1 MAPPPPL
8 PLPSPSGTSVRSARH
23 VPLLSLA
30 PPALALGDEL
40 AVGSPGEDNN
50 VGEIWNVI
58 TRAADLVKDGERL
71 ENLAWRHWGQPRRT
85 PSFSHHDR
93 RLSSSSQGSASSASI
108 QTPQE
113 SSYFSRLGPGHPHP
127 RHQPPCQQ
135 RMTFGAALLLLVEK
149 DEGNFKDWVEDAK
162 RGIPCSPPLPT
173 FAVPETPQ
181 RSSPE
186 NGVQIHLVE
195 PTPVPSRAGSLGG
208 NSIIPSMSGRDV
220 PPALKEDVEEEEEA
234 AKTSAHENV
243 HRVRIAP
250 IDTERARGV
259 SPRKKGKFFFQSS
272 PSKGSGSDS
281 ATSPHNSSKH
291 ESPPPSTMAPPAP
304 FTRGHPR
311 RKSSGDSS
319 AIMAVA
325 KKSPATKRH
334 VSLTTMRGKFQAEKR
349 KAAEAIAQKHDEKA
363 GNEESGWEDE
373 ESDWE
378 DEGEEAEK
386 QAEEAGD
393 EEEQAEEDD
402 DGDWSDEEEG
412 DEDKEV
418 AQDDA
423 PEEPEG
429 EDDEDWSDEDGDGAK
444 SEQDISEPQP
454 ASQLKSPVRKVLSPI
469 KKSPSPQRP
478 STRDPNRR
486 RSNSRPRPGLATITQ
501 SQSEAGSDSLK
512 RRTSWH
518 GDRSNTAPNLAMS
531 RQPPPVPAPAPVP
544 KLSKKERQAAAA
556 ERAKVEARLD
566 AQRKRE
572 MFAKQNVL
580 GGMGTRPP
588 SGLLASALQRG
599 ASMVDLPTVSEDRAP
614 IKSSPTHAQL
624 TSLAHSPHPGP
635 SLLRSKSTAAMPVQ
649 SGVSVTVTGGHIS
662 QAAGKNAA
670 TGSSSE
676 SHKSKK
682 TKPVVELESD
692 SEDGDDDY
700 LNTSHIH
707 QKLAELDSK
716 QEAKSK
722 AKAEAGTQTSSATT
736 ASVND
741 APPAQPA
748 PASAAASRALPV
760 SARANEF
767 GVVQPMMTPT
777 TRRRN
782 IIMAEMSESL
792 RRNVVLEREK
802 SSTGLSRI
810 LSGGSSR
817 TRPPPS
823 MVPSH
828 HSAVN
833 LTQYAQPEPLVEH
846 HQPQSARNVN
856 PPYPYGLQDQDPQ
869 ASSVPH
875 HQHSTI
881 EQRKRPAPNV
891 LAGGNLLRPLTRVGP
906 MAAQEEAANMGS
918 IGRTQSSGTLGNGG
932 RGETAVP
939 QPQAPAMVRSATT
952 DGDGGQSQRERR
964 EWKRINLM
972 DTSYRIH
979 GW

>member
-1 MAPPPPL
+1 MIAPPL
-8 PLPSPSGTSVRSARH
+8 PLPSPSGTSVKSSRH

-50 VGEIWNVI
+50 VGELWNVI

-113 SSYFSRLGPGHPHP
+113 ISYFSRLGPGHPHP

-149 DEGNFKDWVEDAK
+149 DDGNFKDWVEDAK

-173 FAVPETPQ
+173 FSVPETPQ

-281 ATSPHNSSKH
+281 PATSPHNSSKH
-291 ESPPPSTMAPPAP
+291 QSPPPSTMAPPAS

-319 AIMAVA
+319 AIMAAA

-378 DEGEEAEK
+378 DE
-386 QAEEAGD
+386 
-393 EEEQAEEDD
+393 
-402 DGDWSDEEEG
+402 
-412 DEDKEV
+412 
-418 AQDDA
+418 
-423 PEEPEG
+423 EEPEG

-444 SEQDISEPQP
+444 SEKDTPEPQP
-454 ASQLKSPVRKVLSPI
+454 APQLKSPVRKVLSPI

-478 STRDPNRR
+478 SETQSKTRDPNRR

-501 SQSEAGSDSLK
+501 AQSEAGSDSLK
-512 RRTSWH
+512 RRTTWH
-518 GDRSNTAPNLAMS
+518 GDRSNTAPNLVMS
-531 RQPPPVPAPAPVP
+531 RQPPPAPAPAPVP

-580 GGMGTRPP
+580 GGTGTRPP

-599 ASMVDLPTVSEDRAP
+599 ASMVNLPTVSEDRAP

-670 TGSSSE
+670 TGSSPE
-676 SHKSKK
+676 SHKK

-722 AKAEAGTQTSSATT
+722 AKAEAGSSATT
-736 ASVND
+736 ASVHD
-741 APPAQPA
+741 AAPAQ

-828 HSAVN
+828 RSAVN
-833 LTQYAQPEPLVEH
+833 LTQYAQPEPLVQH
-846 HQPQSARNVN
+846 HQPQSARNAN
-856 PPYPYGLQDQDPQ
+856 PPYPYGHQDQDPH
-869 ASSVPH
+869 ASSVPRQ
-875 HQHSTI
+875 QHSAI

-906 MAAQEEAANMGS
+906 MAAREEAANMGS

-932 RGETAVP
+932 RGESETAVP

>member
-1 MAPPPPL
+1 MTPPPV
-8 PLPSPSGTSVRSARH
+8 PLPSPSATSTKSSKH

-40 AVGSPGEDNN
+40 SVGEPGEDNN

-85 PSFSHHDR
+85 PSFSHSDR
-93 RLSSSSQGSASSASI
+93 RQSTSSQGSASSALI

-113 SSYFSRLGPGHPHP
+113 SSYFTRFGPGHPHP
-127 RHQPPCQQ
+127 RHQSSCQQQ
-135 RMTFGAALLLLVEK
+135 RMSFGAALLLLVEK
-149 DEGNFKDWVEDAK
+149 NEGNFKDWVEDAK

-173 FAVPETPQ
+173 FSVRDTPQ
-181 RSSPE
+181 RPSPE
-186 NGVQIHLVE
+186 NGVQIRLVE
-195 PTPVPSRAGSLGG
+195 PTPVPSRAGSIGG
-208 NSIIPSMSGRDV
+208 NSMTPTVPGRDV
-220 PPALKEDVEEEEEA
+220 PPVLKEDVEEEEAA
-234 AKTSAHENV
+234 AKAPVHENV

-250 IDTERARGV
+250 IDTERARAV

-272 PSKGSGSDS
+272 PGKGSGSDT

-291 ESPPPSTMAPPAP
+291 ESPPPATMAPPAS
-304 FTRGHPR
+304 FDRGHPR
-311 RKSSGDSS
+311 RRSSGDAS
-319 AIMAVA
+319 AVMAA
-325 KKSPATKRH
+325 PRKSPAKRH
-334 VSLTTMRGKFQAEKR
+334 VSLATMRGRFQSEKR

-378 DEGEEAEK
+378 DEGAEAEK
-386 QAEEAGD
+386 QAEEGGD
-393 EEEQAEEDD
+393 EEEIAEEDD
-402 DGDWSDEEEG
+402 EGDWSDEEEG
-412 DEDKEV
+412 EKEGDNEKAVDKAEKEG
-418 AQDDA
+418 
-423 PEEPEG
+423 EE
-429 EDDEDWSDEDGDGAK
+429 EDDEDWSDEDGDAAEHEEEAPK
-444 SEQDISEPQP
+444 PE
-454 ASQLKSPVRKVLSPI
+454 AAVQLKSPTRKPTSPS

-478 STRDPNRR
+478 AERETKTRDPTRR
-486 RSNSRPRPGLATITQ
+486 RSNSRPRPGLATLTQTQ
-501 SQSEAGSDSLK
+501 SESGSDSLK
-512 RRTSWH
+512 RRTTWH
-518 GDRSNTAPNLAMS
+518 GDRSNTTPNLTMS
-531 RQPPPVPAPAPVP
+531 RQPPPAPAPAPAP
-544 KLSKKERQAAAA
+544 KLSKKERQAEKA
-556 ERAKVEARLD
+556 ERAKIEARLD

-580 GGMGTRPP
+580 GGMGARQS

-599 ASMVDLPTVSEDRAP
+599 ASMVDLPTVSENHAP
-614 IKSSPTHAQL
+614 IKTSPTHVQL

-649 SGVSVTVTGGHIS
+649 SGVSVTVTGGHLS

-670 TGSSSE
+670 PGSSSE
-676 SHKSKK
+676 SHRSKK

-707 QKLAELDSK
+707 QKLAELDTK
-716 QEAKSK
+716 QEAKAK
-722 AKAEAGTQTSSATT
+722 AKAEAGSVST
-736 ASVND
+736 ASVKD
-741 APPAQPA
+741 EVATQA
-748 PASAAASRALPV
+748 PATVSRALPV
-760 SARANEF
+760 TARANEF

-833 LTQYAQPEPLVEH
+833 LTQYAQPEPLLEH
-846 HQPQSARNVN
+846 HHPQSARTVN
-856 PPYPYGLQDQDPQ
+856 PPYPYNLSEQDAH

-875 HQHSTI
+875 DQHSTI

-906 MAAQEEAANMGS
+906 MSGKEEPSMGS

-932 RGETAVP
+932 RGETVVH

-952 DGDGGQSQRERR
+952 DGDGGHSQRERR